1 MPVNSPDDKSA
12 LRAELLDRARS
23 MVPRLRA
30 RALQSDRDRGI
41 PIATHLEYR
50 EAGFYKIFQPARYG
64 GYEMPVGF
72 MVEMC
77 AELGRGC
84 GSSAWVFSN
93 LAGQSTIVGTHH
105 PRAQDELWA
114 ANPDTLIA
122 SSFPTQGGTAR
133 RVDGGILVDGLYS
146 FASGIDFADW
156 ENLQVFIPNEGRA
169 PDHRFALVPKSDY
182 TIKDDWYSTG
192 LSGTGSRSVVL
203 DNVFIPEYRLLD
215 VTKVGGP
222 EDPVVDFHPGALYRL
237 HAMSGA
243 AKFFPGPAI
252 GIARGALELVEEE
265 LRSRRS
271 AVGIQMAE
279 LPTAQARIAESGAE
293 IDAAFALMLQDSA
306 EAMRYAR
313 SGEKAPLIARARWR
327 RDNAFAGQLCLRAV
341 ERLHPLSGGRG
352 LHRDSLFQLAWRDI
366 HAAVQQITMSWDIQS
381 VNCGRVQLGLPSLD
395 PRM

>member
-1 MPVNSPDDKSA
+1 MGSDNDKAS
-12 LRAELLDRARS
+12 LRTELLERARS
-23 MVPRLRA
+23 LVPRLRG
-30 RALQSDRDRGI
+30 RALQADRDRGI
-41 PIATHLEYR
+41 PIATHLEFQ

-64 GYEMPVGF
+64 GYELPVGF

-93 LAGQSTIVGTHH
+93 LAGQSTIVGTHS
-105 PRAQDELWA
+105 PRAQDEVWA
-114 ANPDTLIA
+114 EHPGNLVA
-122 SSFPTQGGTAR
+122 SSFPTGGGTAR
-133 RVDGGILVDGLYS
+133 RVDGGIIVNGLYS
-146 FASGIDFADW
+146 FASGVDFAQW
-156 ENLQVFIPNEGRA
+156 ENLQVFIPNDGCP

-192 LSGTGSRSVVL
+192 LSGTGSRSVAL

-237 HAMSGA
+237 HPMSGA

-252 GIARGALELVEEE
+252 GIARGALELIEEE
-265 LRSRRS
+265 LRGRRS
-271 AVGIQMAE
+271 AVGIPLAE
-279 LPTAQARIAESGAE
+279 LPTAQARIAEAGAE
-293 IDAAFALMLQDSA
+293 IDAAYALMLHDSA
-306 EAMRYAR
+306 EAMQYAATGDR
-313 SGEKAPLIARARWR
+313 APVLARARWR
-327 RDNAFAGQLCLRAV
+327 RDNAFAGQLCMRAV
-341 ERLHPLSGGRG
+341 ERLHPLAGGRG
-352 LHRDSLFQLAWRDI
+352 LNRDSLFQLAWRDI
-366 HAAVQQITMSWDIQS
+366 HAAVQQITMAWDIQS

>member
-1 MPVNSPDDKSA
+1 MSSRDDKAA

-23 MVPRLRA
+23 MVPMLRA
-30 RALQSDRDRGI
+30 RALQADRDRGI
-41 PIATHLEYR
+41 PLETHLAYKD
-50 EAGFYKIFQPARYG
+50 AGFYKIFQPARYG

-93 LAGQSTIVGTHH
+93 LAGQSTIVGTHS
-105 PRAQDELWA
+105 PRAQDEVWA
-114 ANPDTLIA
+114 ADPDTLVA

-133 RVDGGILVDGLYS
+133 RVENGIVVNGIYS
-146 FASGIDFADW
+146 FASGVDFAQW
-156 ENLQVFIPNEGRA
+156 ENLQVFIPNEGGP
-169 PDHRFALVPKSDY
+169 PDHRFALVPKADY

-203 DNVFIPEYRLLD
+203 DSVFIPEYRLLD
-215 VTKVGGP
+215 VQKVGSP
-222 EDPVVDFHPGALYRL
+222 EDPVVEFHPAPLYRL
-237 HAMSGA
+237 HPMSGA

-252 GIARGALELVEEE
+252 GIARGALELIEEE
-265 LRSRRS
+265 LRSRRN
-271 AVGIQMAE
+271 VGGMLMAE
-279 LPTAQARIAESGAE
+279 LPTAQARVAEAGAE
-293 IDAAFALMLQDSA
+293 IAAAFALMLHDSA
-306 EAMRYAR
+306 EAMRYAA
-313 SGEKAPLIARARWR
+313 SGEKAPIIARARWR

-366 HAAVQQITMSWDIQS
+366 HAAVQQITMAWDIQS
-381 VNCGRVQLGLPSLD
+381 VNSGRVQIGLPSLD
-395 PRM
+395 PRL